1 MRVSSRDPPA
11 IARPVAASALPID
24 VEAVR
29 SHFLFPATGRIVT
42 NNAASTQPPRELIA
56 LYDELAP
63 VYDNVHRGQSTASQ
77 QHDGRVRGAPTTP
90 SRSF

>member
-1 MRVSSRDPPA
+1 M
-11 IARPVAASALPID
+11 SALPID

-29 SHFLFPATGRIVT
+29 SHFLFPATGRLVT

-77 QHDGRVRGAPTTP
+77 QMTAAFEAAYDTIAQ
-90 SRSF
+90 F